1 MFLLMFCHDR
11 ELNGAPCRDV
21 DKESFK
27 KLRAF
32 ERYEEEREEDDEDDD
47 DEENE
52 EKEIDIEKEKE
63 REDVDKKD
71 ILDSIIGSKSIS
83 SSSAESQRP
92 VGEWKIVTDI
102 LQIRKIVEFL
112 GEGQHDPEL
121 AQNLVHSFLTEKKAE
136 KEVVSSAKE
145 VSSDGDEEE
154 EAVEPQ
160 AEANRAEEEPSRP
173 GRKVRTVMD
182 SVVWGGYGQGSLVLS
197 SVVCSAAR

>member
-1 MFLLMFCHDR
+1 MHICRIAINR

-32 ERYEEEREEDDEDDD
+32 ERYEEEREEDDEDE
-47 DEENE
+47 DEEDNE
-52 EKEIDIEKEKE
+52 EKEIDVEREKE
-63 REDVDKKD
+63 REDTDKKEIFD
-71 ILDSIIGSKSIS
+71 GISDSKNTAS
-83 SSSAESQRP
+83 SSSITRRP
-92 VGEWKIVTDI
+92 LGEWKIVTDI

-136 KEVVSSAKE
+136 KEVVSNAKE

-154 EAVEPQ
+154 EALEPQ
-160 AEANRAEEEPSRP
+160 TEGNRVEDEPNRP
-173 GRKVRTVMD
+173 GRKVSAVTDYAAVQCG
-182 SVVWGGYGQGSLVLS
+182 VV
-197 SVVCSAAR
+197 